1 MCVCAGSFLN
11 ASARFV
17 KSMFCGVS
25 FAGVCF
31 GLRDLEA

>member
-1 MCVCAGSFLN
+1 MCVCTGSFLN

-17 KSMFCGVS
+17 NSVFCRVS

-31 GLRDLEA
+31 GLWDLEA